1 MTEEK
6 KYLYNDIR
14 ERYIRMN
21 KIYIISLGFIWII
34 YVMYLFMKLGMKS
47 IQPVITYSNIVLIAI
62 CLGINGYLYYKDKA
76 SRIFKTVAA
85 VEIGIETFLIGGQ
98 TDAEFIY
105 FAMIGILAL
114 QIPYYDRKNF
124 RRIGNGYMLLYT
136 VIMVVRMSKG
146 VGINNVDSLCRC
158 VFIYQ
163 LIFIIN
169 KVGSISREF
178 SDDALCSIRE
188 QSEVQQ
194 KMVAGIVDVSRLVQE
209 EAVKSCTR
217 VDELVKVTES
227 VAASMEEIVDATN
240 TTAQSIEE
248 QNHMTQAIQNA
259 IGDTRERSKTMV
271 GIAVSSNDNIR
282 ENMCVMNELK
292 QQSNTI
298 AETNKAVTEA
308 MERLQKKTK
317 EVEEIA
323 GMILNISGQTNL
335 LALNASIESARAGEA
350 GRGFA
355 VVAEQIRQL
364 AEQTKKSTE
373 SITRITNELNS
384 NANDVVKSV
393 GESVQAAESQSENIL
408 SAANTFEKLT
418 EDMTELIAGINE
430 IDRKISGLSESN
442 NKIVENI
449 SQLSAVTEE
458 VTASAQQV
466 HEMSCRNLE
475 YTEQVKEAIQKIGS
489 STDQMKQYL

>member
-1 MTEEK
+1 
-6 KYLYNDIR
+6 
-14 ERYIRMN
+14 
-21 KIYIISLGFIWII
+21 
-34 YVMYLFMKLGMKS
+34 
-47 IQPVITYSNIVLIAI
+47 
-62 CLGINGYLYYKDKA
+62 
-76 SRIFKTVAA
+76 
-85 VEIGIETFLIGGQ
+85 
-98 TDAEFIY
+98 
-105 FAMIGILAL
+105 
-114 QIPYYDRKNF
+114 
-124 RRIGNGYMLLYT
+124 
-136 VIMVVRMSKG
+136 
-146 VGINNVDSLCRC
+146 
-158 VFIYQ
+158 
-163 LIFIIN
+163 
-169 KVGSISREF
+169 
-178 SDDALCSIRE
+178 
-188 QSEVQQ
+188 
-194 KMVAGIVDVSRLVQE
+194 
-209 EAVKSCTR
+209 
-217 VDELVKVTES
+217 
-227 VAASMEEIVDATN
+227 
-240 TTAQSIEE
+240 
-248 QNHMTQAIQNA
+248 MTQAIQNA
-259 IGDTRERSKTMV
+259 IGDTRDRSKTMV